1 MAAWTYQHKSWK
13 EKSNYYHSPCIKEA
27 LCWGGGGGGG
37 GGIRA
42 ILIPIEFR
50 GQLSLTPKIIKAVIT
65 KLSFTIIPRAKLVSH
80 IPKIISVLSIPHSY
94 SHFARVT
101 CKILNKLLLLVSHV
115 FNARVIFRVMQTACS
130 ILSPTQ
136 KYCAI
141 ARHPWIRFFR
151 LLFHGRLFIDTCM
164 CWATWKLTSFALP
177 LSLPRVI
184 NIKFLL
190 QPHQKYKITQYEEL
204 GFS

>member
-1 MAAWTYQHKSWK
+1 MPSFICACWWFCW
-13 EKSNYYHSPCIKEA
+13 EPLPCKVHAQKCKRRRTQCIFFPNEV
-27 LCWGGGGGGG
+27 CFYSYSFYGGR
-37 GGIRA
+37 GIRA
-42 ILIPIEFR
+42 ILIPIEFW
-50 GQLSLTPKIIKAVIT
+50 GKLSLTPKIIKAVIT

-80 IPKIISVLSIPHSY
+80 ISKIISVLSIPHSY

-115 FNARVIFRVMQTACS
+115 FNARVIFRIMQTACS

-141 ARHPWIRFFR
+141 ARHPCISFFR

-164 CWATWKLTSFALP
+164 CRATWELTSFALK
-177 LSLPRVI
+177 RD
-184 NIKFLL
+184 
-190 QPHQKYKITQYEEL
+190 Q
-204 GFS
+204 